1 MKYAL
6 LYGSYREGRQ
16 GIKVVKFI
24 KNLIEKAGDEAFVL
38 DAKEKNFPI
47 LNKMYKEYDEG
58 TAPKFM
64 SDVHDVLTKVD
75 GFILVTGEY
84 NHSVQAGLKNMVDH
98 FMPEYF
104 WKPTGIV
111 SYSAGGFGGVR
122 CAIQWRI
129 IMGELGSVTIP
140 SIFSVSDVYNSI
152 NENGVASDD
161 ALISKTKKFFDEL
174 EWYAKTLRRGREKG
188 APY

>member
-16 GIKVVKFI
+16 GIKVVRFI
-24 KNLIEKAGDEAFVL
+24 QNQIEKNGDEAVVL

-47 LNKMYKEYDEG
+47 LNKMFKEYEEG
-58 TAPKFM
+58 AAPKYM
-64 SDVHDVLTKVD
+64 SDVHDALVGCD

-84 NHSVQAGLKNMVDH
+84 NHSVQAGLKNLVDH
-98 FMPEYF
+98 FMPEF
-104 WKPTGIV
+104 SWKPTGIV

-129 IMGELGSVTIP
+129 IMGELGSVTLP
-140 SIFSVSDVYNSI
+140 SIFSISDIYNSLDKEG
-152 NENGVASDD
+152 NPADE
-161 ALISKTKKFFDEL
+161 ALSSKTKKFFDEL
-174 EWYAKTLRRGREKG
+174 HWYSKTLKRGRDIG
-188 APY
+188 TPY